1 MLNPTSWPRTDV
13 VVATLPGGTGVAE
26 PDVVVRVAA
35 AGSRRRVF
43 VKDVP
48 ACGYRVLKL
57 GPAQPAGRD
66 PSRIEGNVI
75 ESRFY
80 RVTFDPATGGIMSI
94 LDKESGRELVDPKAP
109 YRLNQYLYVAG
120 GKGTRIVENGP
131 EPKLKISTPQ
141 KATLRRCKLGDL
153 GEMMI
158 VETSAA

>member
-1 MLNPTSWPRTDV
+1 MIGSAEESDV
-13 VVATLPGGTGVAE
+13 AM
-26 PDVVVRVAA
+26 
-35 AGSRRRVF
+35 F

-57 GPAQPAGRD
+57 GPARQRPEPEPA
-66 PSRIEGNVI
+66 EGNMI

-80 RVTFDPATGGIMSI
+80 RVTFDPATGGITSI

-131 EPKLKISTPQ
+131 EPKLTISTPQ
-141 KATLRRCKLGDL
+141 KATLRRYKLGDL
-153 GEMMI
+153 GERMI
-158 VETSAA
+158 VETSGTHDAEDRQRRVPSGTT